1 MRMFSSMLFLLCFY
15 VQIPKFCISCH
26 FCCCHQRQP
35 SSTHIR
41 CLFNICQQNHNID
54 LCLIWSSSA
63 PTPTLMPLDCAL
75 SLPLLRAYH
84 STHLKHKC
92 FRPSFMNLYNG
103 QFDNSAHR
111 GFRDKRCQLLMHSMN
126 MPPSVG
132 FFLSAILQCLE
143 EQFGYGMSSTFNY
156 TR

>member
-1 MRMFSSMLFLLCFY
+1 MITLQINHILQFS
-15 VQIPKFCISCH
+15 
-26 FCCCHQRQP
+26 
-35 SSTHIR
+35 
-41 CLFNICQQNHNID
+41 NHNID

-132 FFLSAILQCLE
+132 FLLSAILQCLE

-156 TR
+156 TRWLLIRTVVLETEAASLYQDTRVPTFFYINT

>member
-1 MRMFSSMLFLLCFY
+1 MITLQINHILQFLNY
-15 VQIPKFCISCH
+15 
-26 FCCCHQRQP
+26 
-35 SSTHIR
+35 
-41 CLFNICQQNHNID
+41 NID

-103 QFDNSAHR
+103 QFDNSAHW

-126 MPPSVG
+126 MRIFAFGYPSV
-132 FFLSAILQCLE
+132 SRRAVWIQNV
-143 EQFGYGMSSTFNY
+143 FNIQLY
-156 TR
+156 KVTSNKNSCS